1 MGLLSAIKKANTP
14 GPPEHSVIFRAS
26 ATACVVISILACATQ
41 AELPVAIAVGSILLV
56 IGGNVFS
63 YYNREKPF
71 PWLKLILAFASISGF
86 VWFIPTVSQN
96 AVAGQLGSVEGPL
109 AILFT
114 WIQVTHAFDVPAR
127 RDIGFSLAGSATLM
141 AVAAAQAISNSFAI
155 YVMLWF
161 VFGLAG
167 LLAMWSSMSGGF
179 KVALRPI
186 ALTASSVLIVGLLVV
201 AVLPAPHASTSLILP
216 QALAGDVSLGSS
228 AGIVGSGPHGT
239 EPAHAAPVN
248 GATRV
253 GGFLGFAG
261 PLDTAI
267 RASLSNQIV
276 MRVRANRPTYWIAEI
291 FNKWSNQTWTATP
304 PTGSTKQYK
313 MITGGS
319 PFGIPAP
326 SGSSGAGTAD
336 YQTFY
341 LATYGPNL
349 IFHASEANEVWFP
362 SSHLFVSSEGT
373 ILAGS
378 TMGPGSIYTVE
389 SQVSVPSAAQLESAS
404 SSNGSDIV
412 LSNAQLKRYTQL
424 PSPNPYANVKK
435 LALEITKHS
444 SNTYDKVLA
453 LEAWIG
459 DHTEYSTNIPP
470 LTRGQDTVEEFLFG
484 NRKGYCEQISTS
496 LAVMLRSIGIPARE
510 ATGYVP
516 GSYNP
521 ITDLWQE
528 EAKDAHAWV
537 QVWFPGYGWQSF
549 DPTAYVPQA
558 NPTPGSALAHDIAT
572 TIKRLPLIPI
582 GAAVVLIAGL
592 WALWIWNR
600 NRPSTWARA
609 ISKELEI
616 AAHRARI
623 PEVSDQTLVSLS
635 YQLET
640 KWKKWLDLDPPQP
653 GPVNLAIEA
662 ERATFGGIYPELE
675 VQRAHLKAA
684 RVIKHKA
691 HRLHRRER
699 KARINKKNR
708 NQDRTR
714 EKVQTFGQTQS
725 PNRTHTRV

>member
-14 GPPEHSVIFRAS
+14 GPPEHSVVFRAS
-26 ATACVVISILACATQ
+26 ATACVVISIVACATQ
-41 AELPVAIAVGSILLV
+41 AELPATIAVGAILLV
-56 IGGNVFS
+56 IGGNLFS
-63 YYNREKPF
+63 YYNREKPL

-96 AVAGQLGSVEGPL
+96 AIAGQIGSVEGPL

-141 AVAAAQAISNSFAI
+141 AVAAAQAINNSFAI

-161 VFGLAG
+161 IFGLVG

-179 KVALRPI
+179 RVALRPI
-186 ALTASSVLIVGLLVV
+186 AITAISVLVVGLLVV

-228 AGIVGSGPHGT
+228 AGIVGSGPHGA

-267 RASLSNQIV
+267 RASLSSQIV

-291 FNKWSNQTWTATP
+291 FNKWDNQTWTATSP
-304 PTGSTKQYK
+304 SGSTKQYK
-313 MITGGS
+313 MLTGGS
-319 PFGIPAP
+319 PFAIPAP
-326 SGSSGAGTAD
+326 NGSSGAGGAD

-349 IFHASEANEVWFP
+349 IFHAAEANEVWFP
-362 SSHLFVSSEGT
+362 SNHLFVSSDGT

-389 SQVSVPSAAQLESAS
+389 SQVSVPTAAQLESAS
-404 SSNGSDIV
+404 SINGSDIV
-412 LSNAQLKRYTQL
+412 LSNAELKRYTQL
-424 PSPNPYANVKK
+424 PSPNPYSNVKK

-444 SNTYDKVLA
+444 SNTYDKVTA

-459 DHTEYSTNIPP
+459 DHTQYTTNIPP

-549 DPTAYVPQA
+549 DPTAYVPLA
-558 NPTPGSALAHDIAT
+558 NPTPGSALAHDIAMT
-572 TIKRLPLIPI
+572 AKGLPLIPI
-582 GAAVVLIAGL
+582 GGATVVIAAL

-609 ISKELEI
+609 ISRDLEI

-623 PEVSDQTLVSLS
+623 PVSSDQTLVSLS
-635 YQLET
+635 YQLELQ
-640 KWKKWLDLDPPQP
+640 WKKWPDLTPLQP
-653 GPVNLAIEA
+653 GPLTLAIQA
-662 ERATFGGIYPELE
+662 EQATFGGIEPDIRTQKE
-675 VQRAHLKAA
+675 HLKAA
-684 RVIKHKA
+684 AAIKRA
-691 HRLHRRER
+691 ARQLRRREKR
-699 KARINKKNR
+699 ARINTKPKI
-708 NQDRTR
+708 QDRT
-714 EKVQTFGQTQS
+714 QTQAQIDS
-725 PNRTHTRV
+725 HTQRSSQTRTRV